1 MNNKDFDFLQEIE
14 VWLLDMDGTIYLDEH
29 LIDGAQDFL
38 QFLIEKKKRYLFLTN
53 NSSKSTAVYVQKL
66 HKLGLTFV
74 KEENV
79 YTSGQATASYLLS
92 HFPNQKVFLLG
103 TPELR
108 DEFIQSNILLSE
120 DPDIVVLGFDTT
132 LTYQKLWK
140 TCDLIRKGLPYIAT
154 HPDLNCP
161 VNDGFMPDIGSIM
174 AFVKASTGR
183 EPDVIIGKPNLP
195 ILQAISEKFT
205 MDLSK
210 VVMVG
215 DRLYTD
221 IAMGKKGIRTVLV
234 LSGETKME
242 DLQNS
247 PFQPDLIVESVRELI
262 GKF

>member
-1 MNNKDFDFLQEIE
+1 MNDNDFKLLKKIE

-38 QFLIEKKKRYLFLTN
+38 HFLIEKKKRFVFLTN
-53 NSSKSTAVYVQKL
+53 NSSKSSAAYVQKL
-66 HKLGLTFV
+66 HRLGLTFV
-74 KEENV
+74 KEKDV
-79 YTSGQATASYLLS
+79 YTSGQATAAYIMK
-92 HFPNQKVFLLG
+92 HFRNQKVFLLG
-103 TPELR
+103 TPDLE
-108 DEFIQSNILLSE
+108 DEFIHSKIILSE
-120 DPDIVVLGFDTT
+120 DPDVVVLGFDTT
-132 LTYQKLWK
+132 LTYKKLWK

-161 VNDGFMPDIGSIM
+161 VKDGFMPDIGSII

-183 EPDVIIGKPNLP
+183 EPDMIIGKPNLP

-205 MDLSK
+205 TDLLK
-210 VVMVG
+210 VCMVG

-221 IAMGKKGIRTVLV
+221 IAMGEKGIQTVLV

-242 DLQNS
+242 DIPNS
-247 PFQPDLIVESVRELI
+247 PFQPDLVVQSVGELV